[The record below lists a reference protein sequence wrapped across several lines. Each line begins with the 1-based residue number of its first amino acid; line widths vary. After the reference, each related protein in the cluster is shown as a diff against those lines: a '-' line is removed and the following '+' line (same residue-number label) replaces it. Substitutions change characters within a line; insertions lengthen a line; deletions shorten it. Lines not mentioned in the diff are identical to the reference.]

1 MKTKFRSQK
10 FLISWVKPSPDV
22 FFTLRNTETSKP
34 VMFITIPWTSCSLR
48 PPLNSGI
55 LTETTLSILMRY
67 KFYLEQYNIFCITV
81 SFLLL
86 FLFGKIFPADDVAK
100 RNFLIILRLNFIK
113 QLTID
118 STRALIDREACFHD
132 GMYGCDVK
140 MFNFWLANHTW
151 STNLKK
157 GFGVETRHVY
167 FIYPFPRRLK
177 LGKGLFTRRWGTPGR
192 WGNLLRWG
200 NPVKFCHVN
209 VSRWGNRPGRVGFV
223 IHQIRAKF
231 TLAVALHHY

>member
-1 MKTKFRSQK
+1 
-10 FLISWVKPSPDV
+10 
-22 FFTLRNTETSKP
+22 
-34 VMFITIPWTSCSLR
+34 
-48 PPLNSGI
+48 
-55 LTETTLSILMRY
+55 MRY

-86 FLFGKIFPADDVAK
+86 FLFEKLFPSDDVAK

-118 STRALIDREACFHD
+118 STRAIIDREACFHD

-140 MFNFWLANHTW
+140 M
-151 STNLKK
+151 LKK

-177 LGKGLFTRRWGTPGR
+177 LGKGLFT
-192 WGNLLRWG
+192 
-200 NPVKFCHVN
+200 
-209 VSRWGNRPGRVGFV
+209 
-223 IHQIRAKF
+223 
-231 TLAVALHHY
+231 

>member
-1 MKTKFRSQK
+1 M
-10 FLISWVKPSPDV
+10 KPSPDV

-55 LTETTLSILMRY
+55 WTETTLSILMRY

-118 STRALIDREACFHD
+118 STRALIDREACLHES
-132 GMYGCDVK
+132 MYGCDVK
-140 MFNFWLANHTW
+140 MFSFWRANHAW

-157 GFGVETRHVY
+157 RFWVGNST
-167 FIYPFPRRLK
+167 
-177 LGKGLFTRRWGTPGR
+177 GLLYLPIP
-192 WGNLLRWG
+192 L
-200 NPVKFCHVN
+200 
-209 VSRWGNRPGRVGFV
+209 S
-223 IHQIRAKF
+223 AK
-231 TLAVALHHY
+231 TW